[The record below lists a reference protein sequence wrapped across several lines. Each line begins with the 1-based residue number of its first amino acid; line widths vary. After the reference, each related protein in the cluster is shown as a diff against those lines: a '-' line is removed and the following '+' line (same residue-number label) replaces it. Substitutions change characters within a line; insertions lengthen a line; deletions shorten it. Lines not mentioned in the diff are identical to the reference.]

1 MRNGRLIPCI
11 LAVLSVAA
19 ACLLAFAVSASAA
32 PCADKKGPAADADSC
47 VSGGPPSRTPASS
60 ATAPAGPASGTAQ
73 DGTGPGEAQPVVTGS
88 GEEDMPL
95 QETIA
100 GQEPEPAPV
109 VSSGSPSRAGMAASQ
124 AGSAPPSPSRSART
138 LTAAP
143 SDSGGVEA
151 GTVPVAGYLI
161 ATGGGLLLL
170 SSAFGFMRF
179 RPGAQVQP

>member
-1 MRNGRLIPCI
+1 MRNGRLVPCI
-11 LAVLSVAA
+11 LAVLSVVA

-32 PCADKKGPAADADSC
+32 PCSDKKGPAADAGSC
-47 VSGGPPSRTPASS
+47 DSGGPPSRAPASP
-60 ATAPAGPASGTAQ
+60 ATSPEPAAPGTIQ
-73 DGTGPGEAQPVVTGS
+73 DGTGPGQVQPVVTGS

-100 GQEPEPAPV
+100 GQGPEAA
-109 VSSGSPSRAGMAASQ
+109 SAASAGSPSRAGTATP
-124 AGSAPPSPSRSART
+124 AGSEPPLPSRSART

-161 ATGGGLLLL
+161 AIGGGLLLL
-170 SSAFGFMRF
+170 SSAFGFLRF
-179 RPGAQVQP
+179 RPGARVQP